1 MLENI
6 AADPIVNDFS
16 IHFDYLSYSLFC
28 YILSKLL
35 YLCLSTPSPTTGDKD
50 YNFSNANMNF
60 SNVNEAT
67 GYGTVNNVN
76 VVPVKPLRDIKMS
89 NVNRLIIGQLYIKLL
104 NI

>member
-6 AADPIVNDFS
+6 ATDPIVNDFS

-28 YILSKLL
+28 YILSTLL

-60 SNVNEAT
+60 SNINEAT
-67 GYGTVNNVN
+67 AYGTVNNVN
-76 VVPVKPLRDIKMS
+76 VVLVKPLRDI